1 MTTTTRILF
10 AVLLDS
16 TTGDVSGSRRIG
28 TADSRESAIAAV
40 RDAGLTVVEAGGEI
54 GIAPGEAFGCEDD
67 VWAVTA
73 EEAACDDEVAL
84 HNNPDRTTLVRDMT
98 DEEVAQCLHY
108 AAALDADILAEH
120 DGAYD
125 TDRQYV
131 AAYARSVF
139 DRCGE
144 VWTLP

>member
-54 GIAPGEAFGCEDD
+54 GIAPGEAFGCDAD

-73 EEAACDDEVAL
+73 E
-84 HNNPDRTTLVRDMT
+84 
-98 DEEVAQCLHY
+98 
-108 AAALDADILAEH
+108 
-120 DGAYD
+120 
-125 TDRQYV
+125 
-131 AAYARSVF
+131 AR
-139 DRCGE
+139 
-144 VWTLP
+144 